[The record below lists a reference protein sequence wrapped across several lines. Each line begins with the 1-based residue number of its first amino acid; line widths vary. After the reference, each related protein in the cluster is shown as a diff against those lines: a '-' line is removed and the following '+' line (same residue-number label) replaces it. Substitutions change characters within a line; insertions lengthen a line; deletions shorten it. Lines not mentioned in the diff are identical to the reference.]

1 MNTPYYTIITPS
13 YNAGDKLN
21 RTLDSVLAQ
30 TFPDYEI
37 IVKDARSTDGS
48 IEGMRRDRRINLIR
62 AKDDG
67 IYDGMNQA
75 LATANGEYILFLNC
89 GDVLHDEQVLEK
101 AAGEIRRISREA
113 EEGTRSQT
121 ENAGKKA
128 PGAPEA
134 DDGRRK
140 KGSVHPSAHPEAGIF
155 YGDVVESRTG
165 QHVAANPNMTHLAM
179 YRNLPC
185 HQACL
190 YSRDL
195 FRERGFDTHYIVR
208 ADYEHFLWC
217 VIRRGAPAT
226 ALHLIIADYEGGGF
240 SESKENRKRSAEEH
254 EEITRHYFTDAE
266 RRRFKLYM
274 AVTLQP
280 LRQKLAQ
287 SPKTAALYDKVKNRI
302 YGR

>member
-1 MNTPYYTIITPS
+1 MNTPYYTIITPC

-21 RTLDSVLAQ
+21 ITLDSVLRQ
-30 TFPDYEI
+30 SDPDFEI

-48 IEGMRRDRRINLIR
+48 IESMRRDRRINLIC
-62 AKDDG
+62 AKDEG

-89 GDVLHDEQVLEK
+89 GDVLHDEYVLEH
-101 AAGEIRRISREA
+101 AAEQIRRSP
-113 EEGTRSQT
+113 EEVRG
-121 ENAGKKA
+121 
-128 PGAPEA
+128 
-134 DDGRRK
+134 
-140 KGSVHPSAHPEAGIF
+140 GIF
-155 YGDVVESRTG
+155 YGDVIELQTG

-195 FRERGFDTHYIVR
+195 FRERRFDTRYVVR

-217 VIRRGAPAT
+217 VIRKGAAAT
-226 ALHLIIADYEGGGF
+226 ALPLIVADYEGGGF
-240 SESKENRKRSAEEH
+240 SESEEGRLRSAAEH
-254 EEITRHYFTDAE
+254 EEIVQTYFTDAE
-266 RRRFKLYM
+266 RKRFQVYM
-274 AVTLQP
+274 TATLQP
-280 LRQKLAQ
+280 LREKLAR

>member
-30 TFPDYEI
+30 TFPDFEI

-62 AKDDG
+62 AKDEG

-89 GDVLHDEQVLEK
+89 GDVLHDAQVLEK
-101 AAGEIRRISREA
+101 AAVEIRRITREA
-113 EEGTRSQT
+113 E
-121 ENAGKKA
+121 AGPEDAEKEA
-128 PGAPEA
+128 SGAP
-134 DDGRRK
+134 DKDQDCRK
-140 KGSVHPSAHPEAGIF
+140 KGSVHPGAHPEAGIF
-155 YGDVVESRTG
+155 YGDVVEIRTG

-195 FRERGFDTHYIVR
+195 FRERGFDTRYIVR

-217 VIRRGAPAT
+217 VIRKGAAAT
-226 ALHLIIADYEGGGF
+226 ALPLIIADYEGGGF
-240 SESKENRKRSAEEH
+240 SESEENRKRSAEEH
-254 EEITRHYFTDAE
+254 EEITRRYFTDAE

-274 AVTLQP
+274 AATLQP

>member
-1 MNTPYYTIITPS
+1 MNTPYYTIITPCF
-13 YNAGDKLN
+13 NAGDKLN
-21 RTLDSVLAQ
+21 GTLDSVLSQ

-62 AKDDG
+62 ARDEG

-89 GDVLHDEQVLEK
+89 GDVLHDAHVLEK
-101 AAGEIRRISREA
+101 AAGEIQRLLAEA
-113 EEGTRSQT
+113 ESAARNRS
-121 ENAGKKA
+121 
-128 PGAPEA
+128 
-134 DDGRRK
+134 GR
-140 KGSVHPSAHPEAGIF
+140 SAEEDAPSADSGEAAQALNRQTRPAGAIF
-155 YGDVVESRTG
+155 YGDVIERRTG
-165 QHVAANPNMTHLAM
+165 QHVAANPRMTHLAM

-185 HQACL
+185 HQACF

-195 FRERGFDTHYIVR
+195 FRERGFDTRYIVR

-217 VIRRGAPAT
+217 VVRKGARAK
-226 ALHLIIADYEGGGF
+226 ALPLIVADYEGGGF
-240 SESKENRKRSAEEH
+240 SESEENRARSAAEH
-254 EEITRHYFTDAE
+254 EEIAQIYFTDAE
-266 RRRFKLYM
+266 IRKFRLYM
-274 AVTLQP
+274 GVTLQP
-280 LRQKLAQ
+280 VREKLAQ